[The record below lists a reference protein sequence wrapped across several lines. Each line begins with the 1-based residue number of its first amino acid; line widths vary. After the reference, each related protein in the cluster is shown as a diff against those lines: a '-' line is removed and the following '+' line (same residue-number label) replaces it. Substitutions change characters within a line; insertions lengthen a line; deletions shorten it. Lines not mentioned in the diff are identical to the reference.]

1 MKLGKAMSLLL
12 FAAGIL
18 ISTWTTQVSAAA
30 PVADVDDRFT
40 DINDLNVLHKEK
52 DVAQSRL
59 QELNKL
65 LKEAK
70 DDTNNLESADRQ
82 YRVNN
87 LPDAI
92 DLAKNEILAIDN
104 QMAKLKAAPPVPQ
117 NGKL

>member
-40 DINDLNVLHKEK
+40 NIKDLDDLRAKKAETRI
-52 DVAQSRL
+52 RL
-59 QELNKL
+59 EGLYEM
-65 LKEAK
+65 LKEAE
-70 DDTNNLESADRQ
+70 DDTNSLESADRQ